1 LQPVDLTTIVK
12 NAIDTVQ
19 LAAAAKRIEIEVQ
32 ESVALPVRGDRLP
45 QVFWNLLNNAIK
57 FTPAGGRIQIDQL
70 IETNSNGIQSAQIR
84 ITDNGIGIAPE
95 FLPHV
100 FDHFRQ
106 ADGSET
112 RNYGGLGLG
121 LSIVKHL
128 VELHGGTIT
137 AESEGIGQ
145 GATFTVSLPLS
156 PEALSIESIAPTNS

>member
-1 LQPVDLTTIVK
+1 MQPVDLTTIVK

-95 FLPHV
+95 FLPQLRRIGLGTV
-100 FDHFRQ
+100 DRQ
-106 ADGSET
+106 ASRRIARRYDYSRERGHWTGGNLHRKLAALT
-112 RNYGGLGLG
+112 R
-121 LSIVKHL
+121 SFEH
-128 VELHGGTIT
+128 
-137 AESEGIGQ
+137 
-145 GATFTVSLPLS
+145 
-156 PEALSIESIAPTNS
+156 